1 MQKLM
6 GLVRRCV
13 DDYNM
18 IVEGDKIAVCIS
30 GGKDSVLMACCL
42 RQLQIHSDVPFELV
56 FLVEFSL

>member
-18 IVEGDKIAVCIS
+18 IEAGDKIAVGVDI
-30 GGKDSVLMACCL
+30 KDGLVAIKGIGRHFIDSLMAE
-42 RQLQIHSDVPFELV
+42 RAENGPFKAPD
-56 FLVEFSL
+56 